1 MYLTIHNFKKNEKWC
16 GGQINS
22 PNYLT
27 TCCVQDL
34 LKMSKFTEMKTQ
46 IKKYSK
52 LLLTTLIHIR
62 KMW

>member
-1 MYLTIHNFKKNEKWC
+1 MWC
-16 GGQINS
+16 GQINF

-62 KMW
+62 KM